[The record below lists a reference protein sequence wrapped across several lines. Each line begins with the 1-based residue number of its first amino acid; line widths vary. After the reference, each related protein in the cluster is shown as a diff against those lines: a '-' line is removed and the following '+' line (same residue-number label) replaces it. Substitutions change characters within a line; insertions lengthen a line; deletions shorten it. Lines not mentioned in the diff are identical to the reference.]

1 MRGALFLI
9 AATMTCAELAWAEP
23 PAEVLDLFREAAEA
37 LASDDANAFLA
48 KFDPNMAGYAVF
60 RDEIVGLLAA
70 HDVGSTIEVVN
81 DEGDDQK
88 RSLDLDWLLV
98 IGEKNSDSGQRETRR
113 RVLKC
118 RIERQGK
125 QWKIVALEP
134 LEFFRD

>member
-1 MRGALFLI
+1 
-9 AATMTCAELAWAEP
+9 MT
-23 PAEVLDLFREAAEA
+23 
-37 LASDDANAFLA
+37 
-48 KFDPNMAGYAVF
+48 GYAAF

-70 HDVGSTIEVVN
+70 HDIGSTIEVVN

-98 IGEKNSDSGQRETRR
+98 ISEKNSGNGRKETRR
-113 RVLKC
+113 KVLKC

-134 LEFFRD
+134 VEFFRS

>member
-1 MRGALFLI
+1 MMRWGLFLI
-9 AATMTCAELAWAEP
+9 AATMVLAEP
-23 PAEVLDLFREAAEA
+23 PADVLELFREAADA
-37 LASDDANAFLA
+37 LANDDASTFLA
-48 KFDPNMAGYAVF
+48 KFDRNMTGYAEF

-81 DEGDDQK
+81 DEGDDQR

-98 IGEKNSDSGQRETRR
+98 ISEKNSGNGTKETRR
-113 RVLKC
+113 QVLKC

-134 LEFFRD
+134 VEFFRN

>member
-1 MRGALFLI
+1 MRGALFLM
-9 AATMTCAELAWAEP
+9 AAVLLFAEP
-23 PAEVLDLFREAAEA
+23 PGEVLELFREAAEA
-37 LASDDANAFLA
+37 LANDDANTFLA
-48 KFDPNMAGYAVF
+48 KFDRNMTGYAAF

-98 IGEKNSDSGQRETRR
+98 ISEKNSGNGQTETRR

-118 RIERQGK
+118 QVERQGK
-125 QWKIVALEP
+125 QWKITGLEP
-134 LEFFRD
+134 LDFFRD